1 MKSDFSMLQPPDER
15 KIKRLKLDIL
25 RLERDNLKTREYSND
40 EMVEKIRKLIEEEV
54 KKCY

>member
-1 MKSDFSMLQPPDER
+1 MKSDFNMLQPLDER
-15 KIKRLKLDIL
+15 KINRLKLDIL